1 MIIGGF
7 NPVVIFLPG
16 IRCSK
21 ESLVQGLD
29 ISPDKDSYDFNE
41 TVYFHCGEEQMVY
54 GSHSARCAQ
63 NGWEYDSPSLPMCGR
78 KWVMLAV
85 FLNAVSYMINQ
96 SLFKK

>member
-7 NPVVIFLPG
+7 NPVVILLPG

-21 ESLVQGLD
+21 ESLVHGLY

-85 FLNAVSYMINQ
+85 FLMLLAI
-96 SLFKK
+96 